1 MIIDVQER
9 KREPAG
15 HQTDPL
21 LLVVV
26 HRRGLLNKLTT
37 LGLGKISSGRRTEE
51 HESRSNIKPVFL
63 DEGLFRLRFNWFTL
77 GSEHRR
83 GAENRTET
91 WE

>member
-1 MIIDVQER
+1 MQER

-26 HRRGLLNKLTT
+26 HQRGLLNKLTT

-63 DEGLFRLRFNWFTL
+63 DKGLFRLRFDGFTL
-77 GSEHRR
+77 GGEYGR